1 MLDIKKL
8 QKEVFQ
14 NKVNKWFN
22 TTNVTEEISNIHA
35 EVSELYDAW
44 RKKLPDLG
52 EEMADVVIFVLWL
65 AEMLDIDVE
74 DELKK
79 KIKKNK
85 NRVYKNIDWVLTRMT
100 D

>member
-1 MLDIKKL
+1 MVDIKKL
-8 QKEVFQ
+8 QKRIFQ
-14 NKVNKWFN
+14 NKINKWFN
-22 TTNVTEEISNIHA
+22 TTSVTEEVSNIHA

-65 AEMLDIDVE
+65 AEMLGIDAE
-74 DELKK
+74 KELLKK
-79 KIKKNK
+79 VEKNEK
-85 NRVYKNIDWVLTRMT
+85 RVYKNINWVLTRMT